1 MLSVL
6 VERQRIQLLRT
17 LLKDPRVLIMDE
29 ALSGIS
35 EDAEEIIVAKLLTLS
50 SLDILIYVTHR
61 ARIQAMFPKA
71 VSLG

>member
-1 MLSVL
+1 
-6 VERQRIQLLRT
+6 
-17 LLKDPRVLIMDE
+17 MDE